1 MTRFVAVNRDMGY
14 LLPPSVDDWLPKDH
28 LARFVVD
35 IVDQLDLSEWTRQYR
50 GAGSDAY
57 HPSVMLGLFI
67 YGYATGGV
75 SSRRLMSRLPFVT
88 SL

>member
-1 MTRFVAVNRDMGY
+1 MTRFVAVNRDTGY
-14 LLPPSVDDWLPKDH
+14 LLPPSVDDCLPKDH
-28 LARFVVD
+28 LAPFVVD
-35 IVDQLDLSEWTRQYR
+35 IVDQLDLSAWTRQYR

-67 YGYATGGV
+67 YGYTTGGF